1 MTQKKGLSLIAVFC
15 VYIKFF
21 DCEKEIS
28 KTLEFFESH
37 SLLKRKKNMLMSECL
52 LIKNLETRL
61 DFLRRPKQ
69 ILVRRGY
76 SRNVSRTI
84 RIRSETF

>member
-37 SLLKRKKNMLMSECL
+37 SLLKRKKKHAYVRMSFNKE
-52 LIKNLETRL
+52 
-61 DFLRRPKQ
+61 P
-69 ILVRRGY
+69 
-76 SRNVSRTI
+76 
-84 RIRSETF
+84 